1 MMAVQK
7 GFNEGKGRDQ
17 WNVPRFPDFC
27 LCPFIFFSCIYPDTF
42 YWSCFVT
49 VLQNTA
55 LSSSAFFS
63 LNCLLVYQTNIAWKK
78 RCWNASELVC

>member
-1 MMAVQK
+1 MKERVEISGMY
-7 GFNEGKGRDQ
+7 
-17 WNVPRFPDFC
+17 PDFQTSAYVHS
-27 LCPFIFFSCIYPDTF
+27 FFFSCIYPDTF

-63 LNCLLVYQTNIAWKK
+63 LNCLLVYQTNIA
-78 RCWNASELVC
+78 